1 MVKDCKESYLQHTV
15 NDTSVWTWKDAV
27 IRKSANVLH
36 KLGFLYENISPS
48 LWWFKEQPLLFQLP
62 SGVKWP
68 FSTLFLD
75 WLLIVRL
82 ILYLSDTPHKSQ
94 CFCCGHCQ
102 VQMCDEFHILPSSH
116 YWMWKAADLS
126 EKSIELQYKCTLYTR
141 SREEELRKWICRGK
155 FLRRWGS
162 VWWELSLDCF
172 SVKATL
178 MYRCPS
184 CLLHPFDLTVLFC

>member
-94 CFCCGHCQ
+94 CFCCGHCR
-102 VQMCDEFHILPSSH
+102 VQICDEFHILSSSH

-126 EKSIELQYKCTLYTR
+126 EKSIELQRRLQQIWSVNTTATSAIGYIYTYMCVSALYMYW
-141 SREEELRKWICRGK
+141 LC
-155 FLRRWGS
+155 FLAFR
-162 VWWELSLDCF
+162 
-172 SVKATL
+172 
-178 MYRCPS
+178 
-184 CLLHPFDLTVLFC
+184 